1 MCPRVSQRG
10 FQLPRPSSR
19 VRGNG
24 GVSKILQNDVL
35 GSGFHAPSGSD
46 LEGTRPW
53 RRASTGPF
61 RRCGG
66 RGLGVTQRGS
76 RDAAQAPATN
86 RASPESRSAPP
97 STLMS
102 LRAACDL
109 RRQAF
114 GFVSLPSGG
123 EGWQDHTSWKSPL
136 APLTHATVCVRAIT
150 VHPCSHLWLG
160 CGHNAWF
167 LAAAWIFNLLLRFAR
182 AEPGRAAQTFAMGV
196 AWRV

>member
-1 MCPRVSQRG
+1 MKCIHVVFRARL
-10 FQLPRPSSR
+10 FYY
-19 VRGNG
+19 RGNG

-123 EGWQDHTSWKSPL
+123 EGWQDHTSWKSPRT
-136 APLTHATVCVRAIT
+136 PLTHTVVRARACA
-150 VHPCSHLWLG
+150 VHSCSHLWLG
-160 CGHNAWF
+160 CALVDIF
-167 LAAAWIFNLLLRFAR
+167 LAAAWISNPLLRFAR
-182 AEPGRAAQTFAMGV
+182 VESGHAA
-196 AWRV
+196 RI

>member
-1 MCPRVSQRG
+1 MV
-10 FQLPRPSSR
+10 
-19 VRGNG
+19 
-24 GVSKILQNDVL
+24 
-35 GSGFHAPSGSD
+35 
-46 LEGTRPW
+46 TRTW

-109 RRQAF
+109 CRQAF
-114 GFVSLPSGG
+114 GFVSLPSEG

-160 CGHNAWF
+160 CRVPTLGSWPR
-167 LAAAWIFNLLLRFAR
+167 LGSSTCCCVSRERSPGEPRRPLRWASRGVSDGADASSACPPAR
-182 AEPGRAAQTFAMGV
+182 RALRSCRTLPAL
-196 AWRV
+196 